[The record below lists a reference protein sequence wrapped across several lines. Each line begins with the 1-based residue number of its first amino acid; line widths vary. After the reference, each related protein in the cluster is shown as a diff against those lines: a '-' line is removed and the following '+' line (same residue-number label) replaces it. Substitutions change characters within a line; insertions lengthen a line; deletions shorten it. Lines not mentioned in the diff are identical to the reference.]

1 MTETPA
7 EYNAKVI
14 DEFRANEGRVGGIWE
29 ATPVLLLHHTGAK
42 SGRDRVNPL
51 AYLPDGGRYVVIA
64 ANGGAPSNPA
74 W

>member
-7 EYNAKVI
+7 EFNTTVI

-42 SGRDRVNPL
+42 SGGIGSTRSPT
-51 AYLPDGGRYVVIA
+51 YPA
-64 ANGGAPSNPA
+64 AGATS
-74 W
+74 